1 MKYIAVTL
9 PGIED
14 VLIKEIKEILGSN
27 AKKIKKGRVMFET
40 KDIDKFVYMS
50 RSMIKV
56 YEFVHKFKFQTLKQI
71 EEEVE
76 KLDFKFEQPF
86 VARCVR
92 KTDLSFATR
101 EIEEAVGA
109 IIFKKGFKV
118 NLKKPKTTVLVELL
132 DDVCIIGYLKYDDLH
147 KRDYRI
153 RFHRQSINACLAYA
167 MVRLANWDK
176 KKILLDPFVKDGV
189 IVIEAAQYAKQVPR
203 GHFEKILSFP
213 GLDKKIRDV
222 KSNIYGYDNLLS
234 DIRNTEINMK
244 LAGIRKE
251 INLSKTSID
260 WLDIKFKEE
269 SIDCIVTNPP
279 FPSPSN
285 PEKKVKHLYED
296 LFRQAEMILKK
307 KGRIIMV
314 SPKKELLLYYSK
326 QFKKVEERV
335 IKIGGQAYFL
345 IIWTK

>member
-14 VLIKEIKEILGSN
+14 VLIKEIKEILNST

-40 KDIDKFVYMS
+40 KDIDKLVYMS

-76 KLDFKFEQPF
+76 KLDFKFEPPF

-109 IIFKKGFKV
+109 VIYKKGFKV

-132 DDVCIIGYLKYDDLH
+132 DNLCIIGYLKYNDLH

-167 MVRLANWDK
+167 MLRLVNWDK
-176 KKILLDPFVKDGV
+176 KKVLLDPFVKDGV
-189 IVIEAAQYAKQVPR
+189 IVIEAAQYAKQIPR

-213 GLDKKIRDV
+213 ELDKKIRDV
-222 KSNIYGYDNLLS
+222 KSNIYGYDDLLS
-234 DIRNTEINMK
+234 NVRNTEINMK

-251 INLSKTSID
+251 INLSKTPVD
-260 WLDIKFKEE
+260 WLDVKFKEE
-269 SIDCIVTNPP
+269 SVDCIVTNPP

-285 PEKKVKHLYED
+285 PEKKVKRMYED
-296 LFRQAEMILKK
+296 LFKQAELILKK
-307 KGRIIMV
+307 KGKIVIV
-314 SPKKELLLYYSK
+314 SPKEDLLLHYSK
-326 QFKKVEERV
+326 RFKLQEKRTINV
-335 IKIGGQAYFL
+335 GGQAYFL
-345 IIWTK
+345 IIWAK